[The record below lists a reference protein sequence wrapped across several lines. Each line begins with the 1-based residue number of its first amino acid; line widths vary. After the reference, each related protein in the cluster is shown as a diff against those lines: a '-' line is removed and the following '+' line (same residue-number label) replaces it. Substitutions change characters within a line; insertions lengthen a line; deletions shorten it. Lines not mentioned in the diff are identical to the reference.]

1 MLSELE
7 GRVLRFYLQGLSYE
21 RIADELGCDTKTV
34 DNALQRIKRKVDL
47 HLEARR
53 VPG

>member
-7 GRVLRFYLQGLSYE
+7 GKVLRLYLQGLSYE
-21 RIADELGCDTKTV
+21 RIADQLGCDCKTV

-47 HLEARR
+47 HLEGRR